1 MSISNVNN
9 RIIIKLL
16 GSEQNKINFKKNMYK
31 IEDLQKEF
39 NFQNLKEIIKKEFE
53 NNKNT
58 HKLSKSQEDK
68 CNITK
73 LKNGINNKL
82 YLKNENEIEND
93 KKDKSLEEI
102 KKLNN
107 NDGKEFNDKGKTI
120 FENLKN
126 NYDVISFNSSKL
138 KNDDIKEKGKRNILN
153 YDINQINSNE
163 KNNIVKDIKTL
174 NKKIENNNLSQSL
187 FLKGEIKKI
196 SNSIS
201 KNTKENKI
209 RLKYYNSYKKESS
222 NKKNKNQKTYLKK
235 LSFTTNY
242 RNGYK
247 KFTSFSSSFIS
258 NNNNEYFDSLLN
270 DKNYLYLNKEKI
282 NKNLQNKKNSINDNN
297 TKIHIKNNS
306 ISDINKCHLLQK
318 MKSFIYNNN
327 LYIYGKDYFN
337 KYSLKK

>member
-68 CNITK
+68 GNITK

-153 YDINQINSNE
+153 YDIKQINSNE
-163 KNNIVKDIKTL
+163 KNNNVKDIKTL

-201 KNTKENKI
+201 KNTKENQI

-247 KFTSFSSSFIS
+247 KFTSFSSSFIP

-270 DKNYLYLNKEKI
+270 DKNYLYLNKEKM

-297 TKIHIKNNS
+297 TKILIKNNS

>member
-68 CNITK
+68 GNITK

-153 YDINQINSNE
+153 YDIKQINSNE

-242 RNGYK
+242 RNRYK
-247 KFTSFSSSFIS
+247 KFTSFSSSFIP
-258 NNNNEYFDSLLN
+258 NNNNEYFDCLLN
-270 DKNYLYLNKEKI
+270 DKNYLYLNKEKM

-306 ISDINKCHLLQK
+306 ISDINKCTLLQK

>member
-68 CNITK
+68 GNITK

-153 YDINQINSNE
+153 YDIKQINSNE

-222 NKKNKNQKTYLKK
+222 NKTNKNQKTYLKK

-247 KFTSFSSSFIS
+247 KFTSFSSSFIP

-270 DKNYLYLNKEKI
+270 DKNYLYLNKEKV

>member
-68 CNITK
+68 GNITK

-153 YDINQINSNE
+153 YDIKQINSNE

-222 NKKNKNQKTYLKK
+222 NKTNKNQKTYLKK

-247 KFTSFSSSFIS
+247 KFTSFSSSFIP

-270 DKNYLYLNKEKI
+270 DKNYLYLNKEKV

-306 ISDINKCHLLQK
+306 ISDINKCTLLQK

>member
-58 HKLSKSQEDK
+58 HKLNKSQEDK
-68 CNITK
+68 GNITK

-153 YDINQINSNE
+153 YDIKQINSNE

-222 NKKNKNQKTYLKK
+222 NKTNKNQKTYLKK

-242 RNGYK
+242 RNRYK
-247 KFTSFSSSFIS
+247 KFTSFSSSFIP
-258 NNNNEYFDSLLN
+258 NNNNEYFDCLLN
-270 DKNYLYLNKEKI
+270 DKNYLYLNKEKM

-306 ISDINKCHLLQK
+306 ISDINKCTLLQK

>member
-39 NFQNLKEIIKKEFE
+39 NFQNLKEITQKEFE
-53 NNKNT
+53 NKKNM

-68 CNITK
+68 GNITK
-73 LKNGINNKL
+73 LKNDINNKL

-153 YDINQINSNE
+153 YDIKQINSNE

-222 NKKNKNQKTYLKK
+222 NKTNKNQKTYLKK

-242 RNGYK
+242 RNRYK
-247 KFTSFSSSFIS
+247 KFTSFSSSFIP
-258 NNNNEYFDSLLN
+258 NNNNEYFDCLLN
-270 DKNYLYLNKEKI
+270 DKNYLYLNKEKM

-306 ISDINKCHLLQK
+306 ISDINKCTLLQK

>member
-39 NFQNLKEIIKKEFE
+39 NFQNLKEITQKEFE

-68 CNITK
+68 GNITK

-107 NDGKEFNDKGKTI
+107 NDGKEFNDKGKKF

-126 NYDVISFNSSKL
+126 NYDVISFNSRKL

-153 YDINQINSNE
+153 YDIKQINSNE

-201 KNTKENKI
+201 KNTKENQI

-247 KFTSFSSSFIS
+247 KFTSFSSSFIP

-270 DKNYLYLNKEKI
+270 DKNYLYLNKEKV

-306 ISDINKCHLLQK
+306 ISDINKCTLLQK